1 MPPPGTGSRGVGRYW
16 LQLGSRPVSASVEQ
30 WLAGHRFVIEYLSVL
45 LVRSLRA
52 PFVAPASD
60 LPVRRVSADDRRD
73 FGRVAAESF
82 GWPRTAEELSACV
95 VGRGGW
101 RHYLAYDGPAA
112 VGCGAAYETGGI
124 VWLGFAGVLASHRRR
139 GGQAALI
146 ARRIEDT
153 AGGCHTAIVDVAQGS
168 SSHRN
173 CLRAGFVEAGVRPIY
188 GVAPRRGVRRLLGF

>member
-1 MPPPGTGSRGVGRYW
+1 
-16 LQLGSRPVSASVEQ
+16 
-30 WLAGHRFVIEYLSVL
+30 
-45 LVRSLRA
+45 
-52 PFVAPASD
+52 
-60 LPVRRVSADDRRD
+60 VSADDRRD

-82 GWPRTAEELSACV
+82 GWPPTAEELSACV

-101 RHYLAYDGPAA
+101 RHYLAYDGPVA

-124 VWLGFAGVLASHRRR
+124 VWLGFGGVLASHRRR

-153 AGGCHTAIVDVAQGS
+153 AGQCHTAIVDVAQGS

-173 CLRAGFVEAGVRPIY
+173 YLRAGFVEAGVRPIY